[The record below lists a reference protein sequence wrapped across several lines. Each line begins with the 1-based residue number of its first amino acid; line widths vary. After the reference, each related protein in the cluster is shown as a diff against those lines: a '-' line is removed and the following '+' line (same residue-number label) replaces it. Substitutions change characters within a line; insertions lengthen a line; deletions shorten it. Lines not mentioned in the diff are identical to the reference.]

1 MHDFRQDFWATVH
14 DHFCV
19 HIRME
24 NESDINQY
32 NPTVNYPMIDGMLVQ
47 LDVVR
52 GMCSITVAIN
62 IRLRCFIS

>member
-1 MHDFRQDFWATVH
+1 MG
-14 DHFCV
+14 
-19 HIRME
+19 

-52 GMCSITVAIN
+52 GMCSKAVTIN
-62 IRLRCFIS
+62 ISVLDV